1 MQKTLK
7 IQKYLGRTDIPTYR
21 PTDPPTDTAR
31 FRVACPRLKHWTQTK
46 ENQWLRVS
54 FFPLPILCHFQ
65 RSHTLVWF
73 SLIKIGSFISSPAT
87 FTLIKRK
94 NKAGREMWLGAFSC
108 VGRQSTQLKFPSLTQ
123 LTRVVCIV
131 WLSWMPWI
139 HKMTYD
145 GNNGEWYNWP
155 YQSDWNPLNKVYLS
169 KTVKDRPKV
178 IGHRWTHKHEWRL
191 KSRVEQLDYNHSGT
205 SLTAGAII
213 MYHNNEIC
221 QVSLPEDMIFVA
233 LTPLEST

>member
-1 MQKTLK
+1 
-7 IQKYLGRTDIPTYR
+7 
-21 PTDPPTDTAR
+21 
-31 FRVACPRLKHWTQTK
+31 
-46 ENQWLRVS
+46 
-54 FFPLPILCHFQ
+54 
-65 RSHTLVWF
+65 
-73 SLIKIGSFISSPAT
+73 
-87 FTLIKRK
+87 
-94 NKAGREMWLGAFSC
+94 MWLGAFSC

-221 QVSLPEDMIFVA
+221 LVSLPEDMIFVA
-233 LTPLEST
+233 LTPLSNLHRIQKEIQWIHWICKLEGEGGTIEIINHGHENYHILIYDGSPYCWRGSWEI